1 MPAPHRYRPPE
12 PSLIPKQA
20 LQRELCERSLRQF
33 VKFGWHQIEPAA
45 QEFQDNWHIGAI
57 CEHLEAITRGQI
69 RNLVIN
75 VPPRHSK
82 STIVAVMW
90 PAWEWGPARKPGT
103 RWLCCSYAAHL
114 SRRDSMK
121 CRKVIESK
129 WYRDLWGDVYQLA
142 PDQNAKEYYEN
153 NKSGRRVSTSIGGG
167 NTGEGGDRL
176 VIDDPHEAGEANSEA
191 ALANVVQWYSTS
203 MSTRSNDP
211 KKGSLCLIGQRVH
224 HADLTAHILEMSG
237 GDFDQLILPGEYEKA
252 TRCYSR
258 IGFMDPRINE
268 GDLLW
273 PQRYGRLEMDKMKR
287 ELGTANY
294 VAQVQQRPSAAEG
307 NIFKKEWFATRY
319 NESPRAIATRCHRI
333 IQSWDCA
340 FKDAETSSYVV
351 GQVWGIAGID
361 RYLLAERREHLSFTA
376 TRAAIRAMADSWPEA
391 DLILVEDKA
400 NGTAIIDDLR
410 RAIAGVVAVQ
420 VSGSKEARAASV
432 TPECE
437 SGNVILPSS
446 QIAPWI
452 EDYIEELCQFPR
464 GRYNDRVDATSQA
477 LARLKTLLR
486 ESGAPAIHMFERESP
501 WNTQTWGMR

>member
-1 MPAPHRYRPPE
+1 MPP
-12 PSLIPKQA
+12 PKQPKLPELA
-20 LQRELCERSLRQF
+20 EIEQALCERSLRQF
-33 VKFGWHQIEPAA
+33 VKFGWHQVEPAA
-45 QEFQDNWHIGAI
+45 QVFQSNWHIDAI
-57 CEHLEAITRGQI
+57 CEHLEAVTRGQI
-69 RNLVIN
+69 RNLIIN

-82 STIVAVMW
+82 STIVSVMW
-90 PAWEWGPARKPGT
+90 PAWEWGPAKQPGT

-129 WYRDLWGDVYQLA
+129 WYRDKWGHVYRLA

-153 NKSGRRVSTSIGGG
+153 DKSGRRVATSIGGG

-176 VIDDPHEAGEANSEA
+176 VIDDPHEAGNSTSDS
-191 ALANVVQWYSTS
+191 ALESVIQWYSTS
-203 MSTRSNDP
+203 MSTRANDP

-224 HADLTAHILEMSG
+224 HNDLTGYLMDLRG
-237 GDFDQLILPGEYEKA
+237 NDFDMLILPGEYERA
-252 TRCYSR
+252 TRCHSSL
-258 IGFMDPRINE
+258 GFVDPRVNE

-273 PQRYGRLEMDKMKR
+273 PERYGKDEIGRLKR
-287 ELGTANY
+287 ELGSANY
-294 VAQVQQRPSAAEG
+294 IAQVQQRPSAAEG
-307 NIFKKEWFATRY
+307 SIFKREWFATRY
-319 NESPRAIATRCHRI
+319 SESPRAIAARCHRV

-351 GQVWGIAGID
+351 GQVWGIAGVD

-376 TRAAIRAMADSWPEA
+376 TRAAIKAMAASWPEA
-391 DLILVEDKA
+391 DLILIEDKA

-410 RAIAGVVAVQ
+410 RAISGVVAV
-420 VSGSKEARAASV
+420 SPEGSKEARAAAV

-437 SGNVILPSS
+437 SGNVILPSE
-446 QIAPWI
+446 QIAPWV

-477 LARLKTLLR
+477 LTRLKTMLQD
-486 ESGAPAIHMFERESP
+486 GAPPPITLFERESL
-501 WNTQTWGMR
+501 WNSNAWGMR